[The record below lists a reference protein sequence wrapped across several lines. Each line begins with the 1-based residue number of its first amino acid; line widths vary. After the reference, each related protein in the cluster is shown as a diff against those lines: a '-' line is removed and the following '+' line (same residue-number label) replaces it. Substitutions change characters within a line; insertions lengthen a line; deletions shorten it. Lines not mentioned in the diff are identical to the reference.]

1 MSIYDTIKTLC
12 DRKGIAVTALEKELG
27 FGRGAIGKMK
37 QSKPSAQR
45 LQTLADYFG
54 VSVDYL
60 LGVQTSGQDGYYT
73 DPETARVAQEIFE
86 NDELRALFDV
96 QKDLSAE
103 DLRAIHQMALAL
115 KRKER
120 HE

>member
-60 LGVQTSGQDGYYT
+60 LGVQSSGQDGYYT
-73 DPETARVAQEIFE
+73 DPETAKMAQEIFD
-86 NDELRALFDV
+86 NSELRVLFDV
-96 QKDLSAE
+96 QRDMNRE
-103 DLRAIHQMALAL
+103 DLMAIYAMALAL